1 MNQEKIKDLIKDSY
15 SDKDADL
22 AMEFQ
27 FSQAA
32 VDLLKDS
39 GLNVLSR
46 IPSKPGACAQMT
58 AMWTALVRDN
68 SDYPIHAV
76 AGSLSIDN
84 FNFFFE
90 HSSKDDI
97 KLAFRENDMDWDGHC
112 WITLGNYIGDASIF
126 RTAYQGLNST
136 LKNCITSRFGTGR
149 GLLIASIDNLKK
161 MGIVYNPEY
170 ILTDPEI
177 TGLIKGIDF
186 TEP

>member
-1 MNQEKIKDLIKDSY
+1 MNQAKVKALIKDSY

-22 AMEFQ
+22 ALEFQ
-27 FSQAA
+27 FSQNA
-32 VDLLKDS
+32 VDLLKES
-39 GLNVLSR
+39 GLEVLRR
-46 IPSKPGACAQMT
+46 IPSKAGACAQMT
-58 AMWTALVRDN
+58 AMWTAFVRDN

-97 KLAFRENDMDWDGHC
+97 SLAFRENNMDWDGHC
-112 WITLGNYIGDASIF
+112 WIMLGNYIGDASIF

-149 GLLIASIDNLKK
+149 GLLIDSIDGLKK
-161 MGIVYNPEY
+161 NGIVYNPRY
-170 ILTDPEI
+170 ILTDSEI
-177 TGLIKGIDF
+177 TGLIKGMDF
-186 TEP
+186 TGH